1 MADIPKHVV
10 ETVKKHKWIIGD
22 EYSDSMTARQLRDG
36 IFFAQQ
42 EMEELGINTQYDDA
56 YKVEV
61 GDNQII
67 LSVETKE

>member
-1 MADIPKHVV
+1 MADLPKHVV
-10 ETVKKHKWIIGD
+10 KTVTKHQWIIGD

-42 EMEELGINTQYDDA
+42 DMEELGINTQYDDA
-56 YKVEV
+56 YRVEV

-67 LSVETKE
+67 LSVETET